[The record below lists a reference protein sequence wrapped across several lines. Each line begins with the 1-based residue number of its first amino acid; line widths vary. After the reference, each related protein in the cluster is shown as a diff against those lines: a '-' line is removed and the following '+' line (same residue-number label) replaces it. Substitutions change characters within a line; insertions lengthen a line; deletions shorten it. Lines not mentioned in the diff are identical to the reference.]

1 MLSSQRGD
9 AALIV
14 GRTRDLAGIL
24 TDTDVTRR
32 VVFANLD
39 PSSSS
44 VSRVMTLN
52 PTMIPMDDSDIDA
65 LSTMVDNPYRR
76 LPFADSSGTVV
87 GLLGIVKCLSDV
99 ISKLECSQ
107 DKSGRATEDDFQQ
120 MVSLQGAGGFQAT
133 IFTQFLGPLMAQTFG
148 CKTSPTLRNLLQER
162 HQQLYHYILQ
172 SSKYL
177 H

>member
-1 MLSSQRGD
+1 
-9 AALIV
+9 
-14 GRTRDLAGIL
+14 
-24 TDTDVTRR
+24 
-32 VVFANLD
+32 
-39 PSSSS
+39 
-44 VSRVMTLN
+44 
-52 PTMIPMDDSDIDA
+52 
-65 LSTMVDNPYRR
+65 MVDNPYRR

-133 IFTQFLGPLMAQTFG
+133 IFTQFLGPLMSQTLDVRLLQLYVI
-148 CKTSPTLRNLLQER
+148 CLQER